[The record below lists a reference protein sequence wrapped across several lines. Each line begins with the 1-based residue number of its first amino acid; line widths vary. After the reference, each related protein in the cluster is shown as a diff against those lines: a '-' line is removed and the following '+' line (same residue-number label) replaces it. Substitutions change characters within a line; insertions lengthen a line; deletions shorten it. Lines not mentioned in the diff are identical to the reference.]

1 MFKTVG
7 IVMLLQLTLFGG
19 LLDFKTIENA
29 KTAYAEG
36 NYTKAAS
43 LYESL
48 DDKNDDVLFN
58 LGDAYYKAKHYENAI
73 KTYQGIQKP
82 ELKAKALHNIGNAYA
97 NSKKIDEAIA
107 SYEEALKLGDDEDTK
122 YNLELL
128 KKEKKE
134 QQKKQNKDQKKN
146 DKNKKDQ
153 KNKDQKQKDQ
163 QNKQDQNK
171 KDQQKKS
178 DQNKKQDQKDQKKQK
193 SDAQKKAEDKK
204 KEEEKKEQEKKAKE
218 KKDKEAKKEKAKEQ
232 KMNKG
237 TPKEEPISDMQERK
251 YKKMLDKRGIKTLMV
266 PLKNKGGPH
275 EETTAW

>member
-7 IVMLLQLTLFGG
+7 IVMFLQLTLFGG

-58 LGDAYYKAKHYENAI
+58 LGDAYYKAKRYEDAI
-73 KTYQGIQKP
+73 KTYQGVQKP

-107 SYEEALKLGDDEDTK
+107 SYEEALKLGNDEDTK

-134 QQKKQNKDQKKN
+134 QQKKQNKDQKN
-146 DKNKKDQ
+146 KDQ

-163 QNKQDQNK
+163 KNKKDQNK

-204 KEEEKKEQEKKAKE
+204 KEQEKKEQEKNAKE

-232 KMNKG
+232 KMNKS